1 MSLLFYWREK
11 VLISFRK
18 LLKKSGH
25 ELIEWNL
32 TCLTS
37 SLHPFIPCKCRKPE
51 VYRRIQRV
59 QDQRNFQE
67 DCNKFK
73 DLVHLRSFIYDFHI
87 RQIEQHLTGRHSVFN
102 KGYPV
107 HKLMELIL
115 EEYPKAPGFSR
126 CILTDGMCLISP
138 L

>member
-1 MSLLFYWREK
+1 MG
-11 VLISFRK
+11 SFM
-18 LLKKSGH
+18 L
-25 ELIEWNL
+25 
-32 TCLTS
+32 
-37 SLHPFIPCKCRKPE
+37 
-51 VYRRIQRV
+51 